1 MQHTGAA
8 EGMGW
13 SDAFQDFVKIWVV
26 VDPIGTVPVFLA
38 VTAGMTVEA
47 SALFGLRRLDE
58 ELAELVRDSAQ
69 DHSGVLV
76 VRGEGDVRLIS
87 FETGPVTVELQ
98 VTDRGA
104 VRDLVAQVT
113 GTAVVG
119 AEVETSA
126 GRRPVPIEDSL
137 FTVDGVPAGLL
148 RLRLLT
154 GAGRDLVTSW
164 VRV

>member
-1 MQHTGAA
+1 MTADDVLLAQLRAVL
-8 EGMGW
+8 
-13 SDAFQDFVKIWVV
+13 DA
-26 VDPIGTVPVFLA
+26 VDPMPAQV
-38 VTAGMTVEA
+38 TVEA

-58 ELAELVRDSAQ
+58 QLAELVRDSAE
-69 DHSGVLV
+69 DRGGLLA

-98 VTDRGA
+98 VTERGP

-113 GTAVVG
+113 GAVVAG
-119 AEVETSA
+119 AEVETAA

-137 FTVDGVPAGLL
+137 FTVEGVPAGLL
-148 RLRLLT
+148 RLRLRT
-154 GAGRDLVTSW
+154 AAGRDLVTSW